1 MKKRVKFKVDNNY
14 INLKIKEVYMYD
26 YLIIGNGIAGL
37 SATEEIRKK
46 DADATILILSDER
59 PSTYWR
65 TRLSDLISKDF
76 NDEDLYVKKQPWY
89 SEKKIE
95 ERLETSVEKLDLD
108 RNIAILDNGE
118 EIEYG
123 KALLATGAHPFIPP
137 ITNIDSEGV
146 FAIRTIDDLMN
157 FKNYVDGKDKVV
169 VIGGG
174 ILGLEAA
181 YSAKLLGKEVTVIES
196 FDYLLSRQLNQELSE
211 KLEKTL
217 NDEMGIKTYTG
228 KNTSEILVEDG
239 KVRGVKLDDGSE
251 IPADAIMVQAGVRAN
266 LEVAKNSGLEV
277 DRGIIVDDT
286 LQTEKEN
293 VFAAGDCAQ
302 IGTFTIGLWT
312 SSQEMGKIAGHN
324 MTGSNECYEK
334 PKPFSTLMIGN
345 TKIFSAGITSGEGI
359 EEMSAE
365 KDGNIYK
372 LFKMSD
378 QYVGGILWG
387 DIKYQNDV
395 KNVVFYHEELENTK
409 LAEVF
414 K

>member
-1 MKKRVKFKVDNNY
+1 
-14 INLKIKEVYMYD
+14 MYD

-46 DADATILILSDER
+46 DADAKILIVSDEK

-65 TRLSDLISKDF
+65 TRLSDLISKEF
-76 NDEDLYVKKQPWY
+76 NDDDLYVKKEPWY
-89 SEKKIE
+89 SERKID
-95 ERLETSVEKLDLD
+95 ERLKTSVDKLDLD
-108 RNIAILDNGE
+108 RNVAILSDGE
-118 EIEYG
+118 EIEYK
-123 KALLATGAHPFIPP
+123 KALLATGAHPFVPP
-137 ITNIDSEGV
+137 ITNINSDGV

-157 FKNYVDGKDKVV
+157 FKDYVNGKDKVI

-181 YSAKLLGKEVTVIES
+181 YSAKLLGKKVTIIES
-196 FDYLLSRQLNQELSE
+196 FDYLLSRQLDQDLSN
-211 KLEKTL
+211 KLESTL
-217 NDEMGIKTYTG
+217 NEMGITTYTG
-228 KNTSEILVEDG
+228 KNTSEILSKDG
-239 KVRGVKLDDGSE
+239 KMTGVKLADGSE
-251 IPADAIMVQAGVRAN
+251 IPADAVMVQAGVRSN
-266 LEVAKNSGLEV
+266 IEVAKNSGLEV

-293 VFAAGDCAQ
+293 IFAAGDCAQ
-302 IGTFTIGLWT
+302 IGNFTIGLWT

-334 PKPFSTLMIGN
+334 PKPFSTLMIGD

-359 EEMSAE
+359 EELSSE

-372 LFKMSD
+372 LFKMSG

-387 DIKYQNDV
+387 DIRYQNDV
-395 KNVVFYHEELENTK
+395 KDVVFFHKKLSETK
-409 LAEVF
+409 LYDILF
-414 K
+414 YD

>member
-1 MKKRVKFKVDNNY
+1 
-14 INLKIKEVYMYD
+14 MYD

-46 DADATILILSDER
+46 DADAKILIVSDEK

-65 TRLSDLISKDF
+65 TRLSDLISKEF
-76 NDEDLYVKKQPWY
+76 NDDDIYVKKEPWY
-89 SEKKIE
+89 SERHID
-95 ERLETSVEKLDLD
+95 ERLQTAVDKLDLD
-108 RNIAILDNGE
+108 RNVAVLSDGE
-118 EIEYG
+118 EIEYA
-123 KALLATGAHPFIPP
+123 KALLATGAHPFVPP
-137 ITNIDSEGV
+137 IKNISSDGV

-157 FKNYVDGKDKVV
+157 FKYYVNGKDKVI

-181 YSAKLLGKEVTVIES
+181 YSAKLLGKKVTVIES
-196 FDYLLSRQLNQELSE
+196 FDYLLSRQLDQDLSQ
-211 KLEKTL
+211 KLESTL
-217 NDEMGIKTYTG
+217 NDMGISTYTG
-228 KNTSEILVEDG
+228 KNTSEILSKDG
-239 KVRGVKLDDGSE
+239 KVIGVKLDDGST
-251 IPADAIMVQAGVRAN
+251 IDADAIMVQAGVRSN
-266 LEVAKNSGLEV
+266 VEVAKNSGLEV

-302 IGTFTIGLWT
+302 IGNFTIGLWT

-334 PKPFSTLMIGN
+334 PKPFSTLMIGD

-359 EEMSAE
+359 EEISSE

-395 KNVVFYHEELENTK
+395 KNIVFYHEELENTK
-409 LAEVF
+409 LSEMF

>member
-1 MKKRVKFKVDNNY
+1 
-14 INLKIKEVYMYD
+14 MYD

-46 DADATILILSDER
+46 DANAKILIVSAEK

-65 TRLSDLISKDF
+65 TRLSDLISKEF
-76 NDEDLYVKKQPWY
+76 NDDDIYVKKEPWY
-89 SEKKIE
+89 SERHID
-95 ERLETSVEKLDLD
+95 ERLQTAVDKLDLD
-108 RNIAILDNGE
+108 RNVAVLSDGE
-118 EIEYG
+118 EIEYA
-123 KALLATGAHPFIPP
+123 KALLATGAHPFVPP
-137 ITNIDSEGV
+137 IKNISSDGV

-157 FKNYVDGKDKVV
+157 FKDYVNGKDKVV

-181 YSAKLLGKEVTVIES
+181 YSAKLLGKKVTVIES
-196 FDYLLSRQLNQELSE
+196 FDYLLSRQLDQDLSQ
-211 KLEKTL
+211 KLESTL
-217 NDEMGIKTYTG
+217 NDMGISTYTG
-228 KNTSEILVEDG
+228 KNTSEILSKDG
-239 KVRGVKLDDGSE
+239 KVIGVKLDDGST
-251 IPADAIMVQAGVRAN
+251 IDADAIMVQAGVRSN
-266 LEVAKNSGLEV
+266 VEVAKNSGLEV

-302 IGTFTIGLWT
+302 IGNFTIGLWT

-334 PKPFSTLMIGN
+334 PKPFSTLMIGD

-359 EEMSAE
+359 EEISSE

-395 KNVVFYHEELENTK
+395 KDVVFFHKKLSETK
-409 LAEVF
+409 LYDILSYD
-414 K
+414 

>member
-1 MKKRVKFKVDNNY
+1 
-14 INLKIKEVYMYD
+14 MYD

-46 DADATILILSDER
+46 DADAKILIVSDEK

-65 TRLSDLISKDF
+65 TRLSDLISKEF
-76 NDEDLYVKKQPWY
+76 NDDDLYVKKEPWY
-89 SEKKIE
+89 SERKRD
-95 ERLETSVEKLDLD
+95 ERLKTSVDKLDLD
-108 RNIAILDNGE
+108 RNVAILSDGE
-118 EIEYG
+118 EIEYK
-123 KALLATGAHPFIPP
+123 KALLATGAHPFVPP
-137 ITNIDSEGV
+137 ITNINSDGV

-157 FKNYVDGKDKVV
+157 FKDYVNGKDKVI

-181 YSAKLLGKEVTVIES
+181 YSAKLLGKKVTIIES
-196 FDYLLSRQLNQELSE
+196 FDYLLSRQLDQDLSN
-211 KLEKTL
+211 KLESTL
-217 NDEMGIKTYTG
+217 NEMGITTYTG
-228 KNTSEILVEDG
+228 KNTSEILSKDG
-239 KVRGVKLDDGSE
+239 KVTGVKLADGSE
-251 IPADAIMVQAGVRAN
+251 IPADAVMVQAGVRSN
-266 LEVAKNSGLEV
+266 IEVAKNSGLEV

-293 VFAAGDCAQ
+293 IFAAGDCAQ
-302 IGTFTIGLWT
+302 IGNFTIGLWT

-334 PKPFSTLMIGN
+334 PKPFSTLMIGD

-359 EEMSAE
+359 EELSSE

-372 LFKMSD
+372 VFKMSG

-387 DIKYQNDV
+387 DIRYQNDV
-395 KNVVFYHEELENTK
+395 KDVVFFHKKLSETK
-409 LAEVF
+409 LYDILF
-414 K
+414 YD

>member
-1 MKKRVKFKVDNNY
+1 
-14 INLKIKEVYMYD
+14 MYD

-46 DADATILILSDER
+46 DADAKILIVSDEK

-65 TRLSDLISKDF
+65 TRLSDLISKEF
-76 NDEDLYVKKQPWY
+76 NDDDLYVKKEPWY
-89 SEKKIE
+89 SERKID
-95 ERLETSVEKLDLD
+95 ERLKTSVDKLDLD
-108 RNIAILDNGE
+108 KNVAILSDGE
-118 EIEYG
+118 EIEYK
-123 KALLATGAHPFIPP
+123 KALLATGAHPFVPP
-137 ITNIDSEGV
+137 ITNINSDGV

-157 FKNYVDGKDKVV
+157 FKDYVNGKDKVI

-181 YSAKLLGKEVTVIES
+181 YSAKLLGKKVTIIES
-196 FDYLLSRQLNQELSE
+196 FDYLLSRQLDQDLSN
-211 KLEKTL
+211 KLESTL
-217 NDEMGIKTYTG
+217 NEMGITTYTG
-228 KNTSEILVEDG
+228 KNTSEILSKNG
-239 KVRGVKLDDGSE
+239 KVTGVKLADGSE
-251 IPADAIMVQAGVRAN
+251 IPADAVMVQAGVRSN
-266 LEVAKNSGLEV
+266 IEVAKNSGLEV

-293 VFAAGDCAQ
+293 IFAAGDCAQ
-302 IGTFTIGLWT
+302 IGNFTIGLWT

-334 PKPFSTLMIGN
+334 PKPFSTLMIGD

-359 EEMSAE
+359 EELSSE

-372 LFKMSD
+372 LFKMSG

-387 DIKYQNDV
+387 DIRYQNDV
-395 KNVVFYHEELENTK
+395 KDVVFFHKKLSETK
-409 LAEVF
+409 LYDILF
-414 K
+414 YD

>member
-1 MKKRVKFKVDNNY
+1 
-14 INLKIKEVYMYD
+14 MYD

-46 DADATILILSDER
+46 DADAKILIVSDEK

-65 TRLSDLISKDF
+65 TRLSDLISKEF
-76 NDEDLYVKKQPWY
+76 NDDDLYVKKEPWY
-89 SEKKIE
+89 SERKID
-95 ERLETSVEKLDLD
+95 ERLKTSVDKLDLD
-108 RNIAILDNGE
+108 RNVAILSDGE
-118 EIEYG
+118 EIEYK
-123 KALLATGAHPFIPP
+123 KALLATGAHPFVPP
-137 ITNIDSEGV
+137 ITNINSDGV

-157 FKNYVDGKDKVV
+157 FKDYVNGKDKVI

-181 YSAKLLGKEVTVIES
+181 YSAKLLGKKVTIIES
-196 FDYLLSRQLNQELSE
+196 FDYLLSRQLDQDLSN
-211 KLEKTL
+211 KLESTL
-217 NDEMGIKTYTG
+217 NEMGITTYTG
-228 KNTSEILVEDG
+228 KNTSEILSKNG
-239 KVRGVKLDDGSE
+239 KVTGVKLADGSE
-251 IPADAIMVQAGVRAN
+251 IPADAVMVQAGVRSN
-266 LEVAKNSGLEV
+266 IEVAKNSGLEV

-293 VFAAGDCAQ
+293 IFAAGDCAQ
-302 IGTFTIGLWT
+302 IGNFTIGLWT

-334 PKPFSTLMIGN
+334 PKPFSTLMIGD

-359 EEMSAE
+359 EELSSE

-372 LFKMSD
+372 LFKMSG

-387 DIKYQNDV
+387 DIRYQNDV
-395 KNVVFYHEELENTK
+395 KDVVFFHKKLSETK
-409 LAEVF
+409 LYDILF
-414 K
+414 YD

>member
-1 MKKRVKFKVDNNY
+1 
-14 INLKIKEVYMYD
+14 MYD

-46 DADATILILSDER
+46 DADAKILIVSAEK

-65 TRLSDLISKDF
+65 TRLSDLISKEF
-76 NDEDLYVKKQPWY
+76 NNDDLYVKKEPWY
-89 SEKKIE
+89 SKKHIE
-95 ERLETSVEKLDLD
+95 ERLETAVEKLDLE
-108 RNIAILDNGE
+108 NKLAILSDGE
-118 EIEYG
+118 KIEYG

-137 ITNIDSEGV
+137 ITNIDSDGV

-157 FKNYVDGKDKVV
+157 FKSYVDGKDKVV

-181 YSAKLLGKEVTVIES
+181 YSAKLLGKKVTVIES
-196 FDYLLSRQLNQELSE
+196 FDYLLSRQLDQKLSE
-211 KLEKTL
+211 KLKDTL
-217 NDEMGIKTYTG
+217 KQMGVEAFTG
-228 KNTSEILVEDG
+228 KNTDEIVIEDG
-239 KVRGVKLDDGSE
+239 KVTGVKLSDDTIIE
-251 IPADAIMVQAGVRAN
+251 ADAIMVQAGVRAN
-266 LEVAKNSGLEV
+266 MEVAENSGLKT
-277 DRGIIVDDT
+277 DRGILVDDT
-286 LQTEKEN
+286 LRTDNEY

-302 IGTFTIGLWT
+302 IGNFTIGLWT

-324 MTGSNECYEK
+324 MTGSHESYEK
-334 PKPFSTLMIGN
+334 PKPFSTLMIGD

-359 EEMSAE
+359 EEISAK

-372 LFKMSD
+372 LFKMSG

-387 DIKYQNDV
+387 DIKYQNDI
-395 KNVVFYHEELENTK
+395 KDVVFYHKALEDTK
-409 LAEVF
+409 LADIL